1 MDQKTF
7 SVVAGVVF
15 AVVALLHLRRW
26 WPRFFRVETVR
37 ARRTLKSRTRHGI
50 FACTRGTEESFR
62 ADGAERVA
70 TGDAVVLH
78 RSIRGTSFD
87 CRCARPDRIPAAA
100 ARSRSST
107 EQLECGR
114 VFVTSFDCS
123 RRL

>member
-1 MDQKTF
+1 MPMGQKTF

-78 RSIRGTSFD
+78 
-87 CRCARPDRIPAAA
+87 
-100 ARSRSST
+100 
-107 EQLECGR
+107 
-114 VFVTSFDCS
+114 
-123 RRL
+123 